1 MKYGGLAVLVVAASC
16 ASADYEP
23 PTLDATKEDYSRTVA
38 KSFDETWDA
47 LIQYA
52 AKTFFAIVEKDSG
65 RLSVS
70 LGMGNPAQF
79 VTGGYFKLSDQ
90 REGGTSFEGDY
101 VDYLRRY
108 ANGTLTARMSIVVRA
123 KGQRTLVTVN
133 TRYVFKATLGGSR
146 ETWHFESGG
155 SSTVRVQKRPGTPR
169 TRTIQPTH
177 KAERGIL
184 RALSK
189 LN

>member
-16 ASADYEP
+16 VSADYEP
-23 PTLDATKEDYSRTVA
+23 PTSDATKEDFSRTVG
-38 KSFDETWDA
+38 KSVDETWDA

-52 AKTFFAIVEKDSG
+52 ARNFFAIVEKDSG

-79 VTGGYFKLSDQ
+79 VTGGHFKLSDE
-90 REGGTSFEGDY
+90 RAGSTSFEGDY

-108 ANGTLTARMSIVVRA
+108 ANATLTARMSIVVRA
-123 KGQRTLVTVN
+123 QGQRTLVTVN
-133 TRYVFKATLGGSR
+133 TRYVVNATLRGRR

-155 SSTVRVQKRPGTPR
+155 SSTVRVQNPPGTPP
-169 TRTIQPTH
+169 TRTLRPTH
-177 KAERGIL
+177 KAEKAIL
-184 RALSK
+184 HALS
-189 LN
+189 N